1 MVCVSYGIKVMIMF
15 TIQNHFLGEQRSA
28 VLRVQDLYIRMSVY
42 FGFGN
47 IYMIYEIWQ
56 SDTISV
62 RYNFNQRRQFQTP
75 SFS

>member
-15 TIQNHFLGEQRSA
+15 TIQNLLLGEQRSS

-47 IYMIYEIWQ
+47 IYDI
-56 SDTISV
+56 
-62 RYNFNQRRQFQTP
+62 
-75 SFS
+75 